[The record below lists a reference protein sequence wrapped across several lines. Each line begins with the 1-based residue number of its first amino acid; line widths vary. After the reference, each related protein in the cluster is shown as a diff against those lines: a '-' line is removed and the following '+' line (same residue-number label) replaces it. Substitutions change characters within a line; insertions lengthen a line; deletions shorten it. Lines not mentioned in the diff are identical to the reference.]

1 MSSATPFELLD
12 ALDGGA
18 LLVLPNARAAGDLR
32 SAFDTRQRMGGRA
45 AWEPPRALSWSQWTN
60 SLWSELI
67 VAGAETR
74 LLLNAAQ
81 EHSVW
86 REIIDD
92 DAMHLSIGSSDS
104 LAELAQSAW
113 KLAAGYDAT
122 QRLRSFAVSHDSRVF
137 AGWAE
142 TFSKQC
148 AARGYLSTALLD
160 AALLEHVRTKSLA
173 APASL
178 ELVGFGTMQPSQEAL
193 LAGLRDC
200 GTEVQERSL
209 ETSGDDARLRASIM
223 VANEHE
229 EKTLAARWIRKF
241 LEEPRSLRPGTRVAV
256 VVPNVA
262 EDRAELEAAL
272 RETLAPEL
280 QSIDADLSATPWEFS
295 GGVPL
300 ASLAMISDA
309 LTLVRWAQGP
319 LALERVSSLLLSPY
333 VGHNGGDRDDV
344 DASARFD
351 ANRLRRTLLLRA
363 EIEIFALL
371 ELVEDEART
380 EDSEEQTLL
389 AWVREVHEYLQRAGD
404 PSRQRGLAEWMEFV
418 RGLMQAANWPGDR
431 ALTAAEFEATRAW
444 ESTLDLVSTLDFSG
458 RRVTLASAM
467 EALELQAQTTAFATP
482 STGAPVQV
490 MSVTEAE
497 GSVFDAVVFLHATD
511 ANWPATERVNPL
523 LSWTLQRILKMPG
536 TDPALSAAKCSA
548 FTEDLLRRS
557 GSVLFTYATEDDSGK
572 LRPSPLLGEMGIE
585 RLDAAEVILARKPNE
600 TICFEREVDDGEL
613 PALPSYEVAGGATV
627 LKLQAACGFLA
638 FAELRLRA
646 TEPKR
651 TEMGLDASE
660 SGSMLHRA
668 LQYFWKE
675 VKTQEALRWMGRVDR
690 DRTLTRAID
699 AALSRRLRVRDSWD
713 SAYLALL
720 KQRLHSVLQQWLDHE
735 LRRGPFAVADV
746 ERKELVTVGPLTLD
760 VRVDRIDAVGEGVF
774 FVDYKTGYTADPK
787 QWAGPRPDDPQLPL
801 YTLLT
806 EAEELKGV
814 AFAKVR
820 AGSGMKWMGYQ
831 AEEGI
836 LPKSRTNVMD
846 MTSLMEQW
854 REVLT
859 RLAEDFATGKAGVQ
873 PKSYEQNCA
882 HCAQRL
888 LCRVDPASLQAAA
901 DDIGEEMEDVD
912 G

>member
-1 MSSATPFELLD
+1 MSSATLFELLD

-18 LLVLPNARAAGDLR
+18 LLVLPNARAARELR
-32 SAFDTRQRMGGRA
+32 SAFDARQRLGGRA

-86 REIIDD
+86 REIIAD
-92 DAMHLSIGSSDS
+92 DATNLSIGSADS

-113 KLAAGYDAT
+113 SLAAGYDAT
-122 QRLRSFAVSHDSRVF
+122 HRLQGFAVSHDSRVF

-148 AARGYLSTALLD
+148 ATRGYLSAALLN
-160 AALLEHVRTKSLA
+160 AALLEHVRTESLA
-173 APASL
+173 APTAL
-178 ELVGFGTMQPSQEAL
+178 ELVGFGTMEPSQEAL
-193 LAGLRDC
+193 LAGLRER
-200 GTEVQERSL
+200 GTDVQRRSL
-209 ETSGDDARLRASIM
+209 EASGDGARLRASI
-223 VANEHE
+223 VAANEQE
-229 EKTLAARWIRKF
+229 ELTLAARWIRNF
-241 LEEPRSLRPGTRVAV
+241 LEEPRAVERGARVAV
-256 VVPNVA
+256 LVPNVA
-262 EDRAELEAAL
+262 EERAELEAVL

-309 LTLVRWAQGP
+309 LTLARWAQGP

-333 VGHNGGDRDDV
+333 VGRNGGDRDDV
-344 DASARFD
+344 NASARFD
-351 ANRLRRTLLLRA
+351 ANQLRRTLLLRA
-363 EIEIFALL
+363 EIEIVALL
-371 ELVEDEART
+371 KLVEVEVRT
-380 EDSEEQTLL
+380 EDSEERTLL
-389 AWVREVHEYLQRAGD
+389 AWVREVHEFLQRAGD
-404 PSRQRGLAEWMEFV
+404 PSRQRSLAEWMEFV
-418 RGLMQAANWPGDR
+418 RGLMQAANWPGNR
-431 ALTAAEFEATRAW
+431 ARTAAEFEATRAW
-444 ESTLDLVSTLDFSG
+444 ESTLDMVSTLDFSG
-458 RRVTLASAM
+458 RRMTFASAM
-467 EALELQAQTTAFATP
+467 DALELQAQTTVFATP

-490 MSVTEAE
+490 MSVSEAE
-497 GSVFDAVVFLHATD
+497 GSVFDAVVLLRATD
-511 ANWPATERVNPL
+511 ANWPASERVNPL

-536 TDPALSAAKCSA
+536 TDPALTAARSRA

-557 GSVLFTYATEDDSGK
+557 GSVLFTYAAEDDAGK
-572 LRPSPLLGEMGIE
+572 LRPSPLLSAMGIE
-585 RLDAAEVILARKPNE
+585 RLDAAELIPDRKPDE
-600 TICFEREVDDGEL
+600 VISFDREVDDGEL
-613 PALPSYEVAGGATV
+613 PTLPSHEVAGGASV

-651 TEMGLDASE
+651 TDMGLDAGE

-675 VKTQEALRWMGRVDR
+675 VKTQEALRLMGRVDR
-690 DRTLTRAID
+690 DRILTRAID
-699 AALSRRLRVRDSWD
+699 AALSRRLHVRDSWD

-735 LRRGPFAVADV
+735 LRRGPFTVADV
-746 ERKELVTVGPLTLD
+746 ERKELVTVGPLTLN

-774 FVDYKTGYTADPK
+774 FVDYKTGYAADPK

-801 YTLLT
+801 YALLT
-806 EAEELKGV
+806 EADELKGL

-836 LPKSRTNVMD
+836 LPTARTNVMD
-846 MTSLMEQW
+846 MTSLVEQW

-859 RLAEDFATGKAGVQ
+859 RLAEDFAAGKADVR

-888 LCRVDPASLQAAA
+888 LCRIDPESLQSAAE
-901 DDIGEEMEDVD
+901 DVGREMEDVD